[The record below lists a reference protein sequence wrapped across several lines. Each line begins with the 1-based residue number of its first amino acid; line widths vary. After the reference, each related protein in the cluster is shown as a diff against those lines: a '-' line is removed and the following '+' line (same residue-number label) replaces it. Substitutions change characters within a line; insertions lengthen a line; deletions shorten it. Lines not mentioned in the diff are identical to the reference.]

1 MTANASSTSSTLHG
15 AGRAL
20 EVVRIRA
27 RGGLLRHGTPTA
39 FWTGAARAVLAAMGE
54 HDDAVGSEA
63 SGLSSLLV
71 LTDNERAGIGGAHIA
86 DTVVLGLDG
95 VSGAL
100 STRFADALAELL
112 APPRRRPRFVL
123 EAAPLTLARPG
134 RPDLGPVRRMLG
146 RVASLGVW
154 GAGRSLHLPVPTSLA
169 ASRVAMTAFA
179 QAWSRY
185 VGPCRVRL
193 VRDADDAAALLAS
206 RGGGGR
212 RRVTVRRARRW
223 IEASEPRTTR

>member
-1 MTANASSTSSTLHG
+1 MAASAASTSSTLHG

-39 FWTGAARAVLAAMGE
+39 FWSGAARAVLAAMGE
-54 HDDAVGSEA
+54 HDDA
-63 SGLSSLLV
+63 
-71 LTDNERAGIGGAHIA
+71 
-86 DTVVLGLDG
+86 
-95 VSGAL
+95 
-100 STRFADALAELL
+100 
-112 APPRRRPRFVL
+112 
-123 EAAPLTLARPG
+123 G